1 MFKKL
6 TVFLLL
12 LNFAAVLFVGYK
24 INKTLSREVSTIKTV
39 LTMEPDVVDGD
50 QAFRKNV
57 YNGLSI
63 LMSGQ
68 SQLAVNQDRLNVDIL
83 RIHHFVEPHVN
94 SFYKNCP
101 ECQKDKE
108 AIIREEEAENQD
120 G

>member
-6 TVFLLL
+6 AIFLLL

-24 INKTLSREVSTIKTV
+24 INKTLSQEVSTIKTV

-68 SQLAVNQDRLNVDIL
+68 SQLAINQDRLNVDIL